1 MDSNGKENFLFGT
14 NMSLGDHLDELRA
27 RLILAMVGLFIGLV
41 ICLVFGKYIIN
52 FMTEPYFET
61 MKALEMQETTKLI
74 VLSPAEG
81 FASYMKIAM
90 MAGLMISSPWVF
102 YQLWMFVGAGL
113 YPHER
118 KYVKLAVPFSVI
130 LFIAGALFFMLII
143 APLGLAF
150 LVKFNEKVLNASN
163 MFTFT
168 QYVSFVTTLMLVFG
182 VAFQTPIA
190 VVVLNKT
197 GLISAQ
203 SMKNARKYVI
213 LAAVVIAA
221 IATPGPDVVS
231 QVALAV
237 PLYLL
242 FELGMVL
249 SQFIGKKK
257 PRQEK
262 NS

>member
-1 MDSNGKENFLFGT
+1 MKSNGEEKFLFGT
-14 NMSLGDHLDELRA
+14 NMSLGDHLDELRT
-27 RLILAMVGLFIGLV
+27 RLILAILGLFIGLV
-41 ICLVFGKYIIN
+41 VCLIFGKYIIT
-52 FMTEPYFET
+52 FITGPYFQT
-61 MKALEMQETTKLI
+61 MKELGIQDTDKLI
-74 VLSPAEG
+74 VLSPTEG
-81 FASYMKIAM
+81 FASYMKISM
-90 MAGLMISSPWVF
+90 MAGLMLSSPWVF

-118 KYVKLAVPFSVI
+118 KYVKLAIPFSVI
-130 LFIAGALFFMLII
+130 LFISGALFFMLII
-143 APLGLAF
+143 APVGLAF
-150 LVKFNEKVLNASN
+150 LVQFNEKVLNASN
-163 MFTFT
+163 AFTFT

-213 LAAVVIAA
+213 LATVVIAA

-249 SQFIGKKK
+249 SQLIGKKK
-257 PRQEK
+257 QEK
-262 NS
+262 IS